1 MNTKEH
7 YFYRCNTVKT
17 LKLTAIAT
25 ASAVVCSFAAAQTV
39 APPERVEVTGSLIK
53 RTDRETPSVV
63 EVITKEDIRGSG
75 YATVEEFLKS
85 KSYIDNSSIQD
96 GYGTGF
102 VSGISTYSLRGF
114 GSQGTLVLING
125 RRIAPVAAVDIN
137 FGRGSLISV
146 NALPQGAIDRIE
158 VLKDGASAMYGSDA
172 MAGVV
177 NYVLRRE
184 YEGLEA
190 STTYSASDRRVGPT
204 KSANLTFGYGGLD
217 SKGFNVFGGLEVTS
231 RGNVLLSEL
240 TDRGRFADYQS
251 YLTVSAGSLERFS
264 PNSVASLYSNYYAVP
279 TSYPATRTLPDGQV
293 IAGSSAS
300 GPLFLGSLAG
310 CPADRTAGKGV
321 PNRLPG
327 FLVSTPSM
335 PNGMCRYN
343 TDNDLEYIAAQ
354 DRMNAALRGTLAL
367 NKDWTAYADVMLSKT
382 KTVENFSPYALTTTV
397 WTAGTAARA
406 VTWPLVNGTFLAQS
420 AIVLPASHPDNPTRG
435 TASAQP
441 VQLLYRFEDISQ
453 QAIADLQSTRFTA
466 GLTGTAGSWD
476 IDAAVIYSKME
487 NSTTRTNRMLSS
499 GLTAAIGA
507 NGSAYRFGKINTPEA
522 ISTLVADATIKG
534 SSSIMS
540 TDVRASRDLFRM
552 AGGNAAVAVGA
563 ELRREELS
571 SVPNANYQK
580 GDYIGLV
587 ANGTSGSRDSKAAFA
602 ELRLPVMRNLEGQVA
617 ARTESYSDFGNAT
630 TGKAGFKWD
639 PIKSTLSIRGTLA
652 SGFRAPSISQISN
665 SYLVSFHNNQDQRV
679 FDPIRCN
686 SSNPASPVSLAGT
699 ASPFAAR
706 DCNVLGF
713 SAVGAGQNPGSLPTV
728 ISANPNLKPETSRS
742 ATVGFILS
750 PNKSVDLSLD
760 YWQFDRYNEIRVQRG
775 LDIMN
780 AYVAN
785 QSANAAFVLRDSNQ
799 STWLPGVAN
808 SGPIVALVRQYGNF
822 NYTAT
827 NGVDYDLSW
836 RLLDQGKDRI
846 TLTWAGTRTLKY
858 DQQILSGTAPSR
870 LVNTAISQEVPKNRY
885 NARLEWRGE
894 KWGGWTRINHID
906 SMRVSS
912 TSVCETSTSTQYVPL
927 RAEGLCMLGAER
939 TFDLGMNYRG
949 VKDLVV
955 SASVLNLTNS
965 YARSVGIPN
974 IFTYWDLG
982 TPGMLGRRFAVSA
995 SYNFK

>member
-1 MNTKEH
+1 MNTRW
-7 YFYRCNTVKT
+7 FVISICFTVNM

-39 APPERVEVTGSLIK
+39 SPPERVEVTGSLIK

-63 EVITKEDIRGSG
+63 EVITKEDIRASG

-85 KSYIDNSSIQD
+85 KSYVDNSSIQD

-146 NALPQGAIDRIE
+146 NALPQGAIDRVE

-177 NYVLRRE
+177 NYVLKRE
-184 YEGLEA
+184 YEGAEI
-190 STTYSASDRRVGPT
+190 STTFSANDRRVGPT
-204 KSANLTFGYGGLD
+204 KSANLTFGFGGLD
-217 SKGFNVFGGLEVTS
+217 SKGFNVFGGLEVSS
-231 RGNVLLSEL
+231 RGNVLLSQL

-251 YLTVSAGSLERFS
+251 YLTTSAGSLERFS
-264 PNSVASLYSNYYAVP
+264 PSSVAALYSNYYSVP
-279 TSYPATRTLPDGQV
+279 TAYPATRTLANGEV
-293 IAGSSAS
+293 IAGNSSS

-310 CPADRTAGKGV
+310 CPADRTVGKGV
-321 PNRLPG
+321 PTRLPG
-327 FLVSTPSM
+327 YLASTPSM

-354 DRMNAALRGTLAL
+354 DRLNGSLRGTLAL

-397 WTAGTAARA
+397 WTASTAGRA
-406 VTWPLVNGTFLAQS
+406 VTWPLINGTFLAQS
-420 AIVLPASHPDNPTRG
+420 AIVLPATHPDNPTRG
-435 TASAQP
+435 TANAQP
-441 VQLLYRFEDISQ
+441 VQLLYRFEDIPQ
-453 QAIADLQSTRFTA
+453 QAISDLQSTRFTA
-466 GLTGTAGSWD
+466 GLMGTAGAWD
-476 IDAAVIYSKME
+476 IDAAVVYSKMD
-487 NSTTRTNRMLSS
+487 NSSIRTNRILSS
-499 GLTAAIGA
+499 GLTAAIGP
-507 NGSAYRFGKINTPEA
+507 NGGAYRFGQINTPAA
-522 ISTLVADATIKG
+522 ISTIAADATVKG
-534 SSSIMS
+534 SSSILS

-552 AGGNAAVAVGA
+552 PGGNAAMAVGA
-563 ELRREELS
+563 EFRREELS
-571 SVPNANYQK
+571 SVPDANYQK

-602 ELRLPVMRNLEGQVA
+602 EFRLPVMRNLEGQLA
-617 ARTESYSDFGNAT
+617 ARTESYSDFGNST

-639 PIKSTLSIRGTLA
+639 PIKSTLSVRGTLA

-665 SYLVSFHNNQDQRV
+665 SYLVSFHSNQDQRV

-686 SSNPASPVSLAGT
+686 SSNPASPVSLAGAT
-699 ASPFAAR
+699 SPFAVR

-713 SAVGAGQNPGSLPTV
+713 SAVGAGQNPGNLPTV
-728 ISANPNLKPETSRS
+728 ISANPDLKPETSRS
-742 ATVGFILS
+742 ATFGFILS

-780 AYVAN
+780 AYIAN
-785 QSANAAFVLRDSNQ
+785 QSANAAYVLRDSNPA
-799 STWLPGVAN
+799 TWLPGVAN
-808 SGPIVALVRQYGNF
+808 SGPILALVRQYGNF
-822 NYTAT
+822 NFTST
-827 NGVDYDLSW
+827 NGLDYDLSW
-836 RLLDQGKDRI
+836 RLMDEAKDRI
-846 TLTWAGTRTLKY
+846 TLTWAGTRTFKY
-858 DQQILSGTAPSR
+858 DQQILSGTEPSR
-870 LVNTAISQEVPKNRY
+870 YVNTAIVQEVPKNRY
-885 NARLEWRGE
+885 NIRLEWRGE
-894 KWGGWTRINHID
+894 TWGGWTRVNHID
-906 SMRVSS
+906 AMRVSS
-912 TSVCETSTSTQYVPL
+912 TSTCETSTSTLYVPL

-939 TFDLGMNYRG
+939 TLDLGANYRG
-949 VKDLVV
+949 IKNLVLT
-955 SASVLNLTNS
+955 ASVLNLTNS

-982 TPGMLGRRFAVSA
+982 TPGMLGRRFSVSA
-995 SYNFK
+995 SYDFK

>member
-1 MNTKEH
+1 
-7 YFYRCNTVKT
+7 
-17 LKLTAIAT
+17 
-25 ASAVVCSFAAAQTV
+25 
-39 APPERVEVTGSLIK
+39 
-53 RTDRETPSVV
+53 
-63 EVITKEDIRGSG
+63 
-75 YATVEEFLKS
+75 
-85 KSYIDNSSIQD
+85 
-96 GYGTGF
+96 
-102 VSGISTYSLRGF
+102 
-114 GSQGTLVLING
+114 
-125 RRIAPVAAVDIN
+125 
-137 FGRGSLISV
+137 
-146 NALPQGAIDRIE
+146 
-158 VLKDGASAMYGSDA
+158 
-172 MAGVV
+172 
-177 NYVLRRE
+177 
-184 YEGLEA
+184 A
-190 STTYSASDRRVGPT
+190 STTYSANDRRVGPT
-204 KSANLTFGYGGLD
+204 KSANVTFGFGGLD
-217 SKGFNVFGGLEVTS
+217 TKGFNVFGGLEVTS
-231 RGNVLLSEL
+231 RGNVMMSQL

-251 YLTVSAGSLERFS
+251 YLTTTAGSLERFS
-264 PNSVASLYSNYYAVP
+264 PNSVASLYSNYYSVP
-279 TSYPATRTLPDGQV
+279 TAYPATRTLPDGQV

-310 CPADRTAGKGV
+310 CPADRTVGKGV

-327 FLVSTPSM
+327 YLVSTPSM

-354 DRMNAALRGTLAL
+354 DRVNGSLRGTLAL
-367 NKDWTAYADVMLSKT
+367 NKDWTAYADVMVSKT

-420 AIVLPASHPDNPTRG
+420 AIVLPATHPDNPTRG

-441 VQLLYRFEDISQ
+441 IQLLYRFEDIPQ
-453 QAIADLQSTRFTA
+453 QAITDLQSTRFTA
-466 GLTGTAGSWD
+466 GLTGTAGAWD
-476 IDAAVIYSKME
+476 IDAAVVYSKMD
-487 NSTTRTNRMLSS
+487 NSTIRANRMLSS
-499 GLTAAIGA
+499 GLTAAIGP

-534 SSSIMS
+534 TSSIMS

-563 ELRREELS
+563 EFRREELS
-571 SVPNANYQK
+571 SVPDANYQK

-602 ELRLPVMRNLEGQVA
+602 EFRLPVMRNLEGQLA

-639 PIKSTLSIRGTLA
+639 PIKSTLSVRGTLA

-665 SYLVSFHNNQDQRV
+665 SYLVSFHSNQDQRV

-686 SSNPASPVSLAGT
+686 SSNPTNPVSLAGT

-713 SAVGAGQNPGSLPTV
+713 SAVGAGQNPGNLPTV

-742 ATVGFILS
+742 ATFGFILS
-750 PNKSVDLSLD
+750 PNRSVDLSVD
-760 YWQFDRYNEIRVQRG
+760 YWQFERYNEIRVQRG

-785 QSANAAFVLRDSNQ
+785 QSANAALVLRDANQ
-799 STWLPGVAN
+799 ATWLPGVAN

-836 RLLDQGKDRI
+836 RLLDQGKDRV

-858 DQQILSGTAPSR
+858 DQQILSGTEPSR
-870 LVNTAISQEVPKNRY
+870 LVNTAIVQEAPKNRY
-885 NARLEWRGE
+885 NLRLEWRGE
-894 KWGGWTRINHID
+894 TWGGWTRVNHID
-906 SMRVSS
+906 AMRVSS
-912 TSVCETSTSTQYVPL
+912 TSLCETSTSTQYVPL

-939 TFDLGMNYRG
+939 TLDFGMNYRG
-949 VKDLVV
+949 VKNLVV
-955 SASVLNLTNS
+955 AASVLNVTNS

-982 TPGMLGRRFAVSA
+982 TPGMLGRRFSLTA